1 MLLKLYI
8 YGYLNRV
15 QSSRRLEREAC
26 RNVEVMWLAG
36 RLVIFDRT
44 FGVIGPK
51 REPRPG
57 AERSGCCP
65 RPAPTRVFGSG
76 RRYSTAATVTGALS
90 EDYHC
95 LRWEFE
101 TLLGGAQMWP
111 TFNQLIAAATGR
123 RDYG

>member
-1 MLLKLYI
+1 MAFGNVKHTFLP
-8 YGYLNRV
+8 V
-15 QSSRRLEREAC
+15 RRQHEF
-26 RNVEVMWLAG
+26 LA
-36 RLVIFDRT
+36 LAVI
-44 FGVIGPK
+44 I
-51 REPRPG
+51 
-57 AERSGCCP
+57 AL
-65 RPAPTRVFGSG
+65 RPAVI
-76 RRYSTAATVTGALS
+76 GALS